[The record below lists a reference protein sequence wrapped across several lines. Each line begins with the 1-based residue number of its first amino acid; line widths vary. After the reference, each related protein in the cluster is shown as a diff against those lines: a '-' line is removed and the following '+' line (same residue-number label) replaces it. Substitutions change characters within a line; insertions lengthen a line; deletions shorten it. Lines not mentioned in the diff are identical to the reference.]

1 MGVDILN
8 IVFVYRGRVVCFFFV
23 FLFVFPFFFLELKPL
38 FATDFPRPV
47 KCGKIR

>member
-8 IVFVYRGRVVCFFFV
+8 IVFVYRGRVVCFFFA

-38 FATDFPRPV
+38 FVYPRLISPDL
-47 KCGKIR
+47 